1 MRSRRLS
8 CILLPV
14 LAGLAAVGC
23 TPPHE
28 DLQQWMAEQRRQTL
42 PKVTPISEPTRYVP
56 LAYSQQTLADPFSN
70 ERLTQ
75 ALRRDGPAST
85 GAALIA
91 SEQNRRREPL
101 ESYPLDAMTMVGSMA
116 RGGQRVALVRVG
128 GLLHQVRV
136 GNYLGPNYGRVTAI
150 TEGELSLR
158 EIVQD
163 AASEWIERR
172 AALQLQ
178 ENTK

>member
-1 MRSRRLS
+1 MRARAWTTAAAS
-8 CILLPV
+8 V
-14 LAGLAAVGC
+14 LAGLAAAGC
-23 TPPHE
+23 APQHE

-56 LAYSQQTLADPFSN
+56 LAYSQQALADPFGN

-75 ALRRDGPAST
+75 ALRRDGPPST

-91 SEQNRRREPL
+91 SELNRRREPL
-101 ESYPLDAMTMVGSMA
+101 ESYPLDAMTMVGSLERA
-116 RGGQRVALVRVG
+116 GQRVALVRVG

-136 GNYLGPNYGRVTAI
+136 GNYLGPNYGRVTAV
-150 TEGELSLR
+150 TEGEVSLR

>member
-1 MRSRRLS
+1 MKPGIRTPAMALM
-8 CILLPV
+8 
-14 LAGLAAVGC
+14 LAGLALAGC

-28 DLQQWMAEQRRQTL
+28 DLQQWMTEQRRQTL
-42 PKVTPISEPTRYVP
+42 PKVTPISEPARYVP
-56 LAYSQQTLADPFSN
+56 LPYSQQTLTDPFAN

-75 ALRRDGPAST
+75 ALRRDGPPST

-91 SEQNRRREPL
+91 AEQNRRREPL
-101 ESYPLDAMTMVGSMA
+101 EAYPLDAMAMVGSLE

-136 GNYLGPNYGRVTAI
+136 GNYLGTNYGRVTAI
-150 TEGELSLR
+150 TEGEVSLR